1 MEYLVNA
8 REMKQYDADTIEK
21 IGIPSLVLMERASLA
36 VMEEMIES
44 SLPLSSVLVVCGSG
58 NNGGDGFA
66 VARLLGERGIAAEVL
81 FVGREAS
88 MSPECR
94 IQRQICEN
102 CGIKISSNFPD
113 GEYTT
118 IVDAIFGTGLSRQV
132 EGRYAEL
139 IRRINAEPARKVAV
153 DIPSGISADTG
164 EVLGAAVRADLTV
177 TFAFRKVGQV
187 LYPGAGYCGRLVR
200 RSIGI
205 TMEAS
210 GQKPRLFSCGPED
223 LERVPERGAYSNKG
237 TYGKVLLI
245 AGSEGMS
252 GAACLCA
259 RAALRTGCGLA
270 RVFTPQCNRPI
281 LQTCLPEAIVTAYE
295 GEEDAASAL
304 PRLLEWADVV
314 GIGPGIGTGK
324 VSRAI
329 LDDVLRRWQGPLV
342 IDADGLN
349 LLAGIPDWQSPGPR
363 TILTPH
369 VGEMLRL
376 TKAPREEL
384 LRDLVSHARDFARER
399 GVICVLKDART
410 VISDGQRSAVNTSG
424 NDGLAKGGSGDVLT
438 GVLCGLLAQGM
449 EPFEAAYTGAYL
461 HGLAGDLA
469 ARHYGNY
476 GMLAGETADAVG
488 EVLRSL
494 QISREESKTG
504 GGQNTAAAAAVK
516 IPRRAEEKKE
526 G

>member
-8 REMKQYDADTIEK
+8 LEMKQYDTDTIQK

-36 VMEEMIES
+36 VADAMAEEA
-44 SLPLSSVLVVCGSG
+44 LPLSSVLVVCGSG

-66 VARLLGERGIAAEVL
+66 VARLLRERGIPVEVY
-81 FVGREAS
+81 FAGREES
-88 MSPECR
+88 MSRECR

-102 CGIKISSNFPD
+102 CGIKISSNFRD

-132 EGRYAEL
+132 EGRYREL
-139 IRRINAEPARKVAV
+139 IRRINSQPSRRVAV

-164 EVLGAAVRADLTV
+164 EVLGVAVRADLTV
-177 TFAFRKVGQV
+177 TFAFRKLGQI
-187 LYPGAGYCGRLVR
+187 LYPGSKYCGKLIC

-205 TMEAS
+205 TMDAS
-210 GQKPRLFSCGPED
+210 DQKPSVLTCGPED
-223 LERVPERGAYSNKG
+223 LEKIPRRSAYSNKG

-259 RAALRTGCGLA
+259 RAAYRTGCGLV
-270 RVFTPQCNRPI
+270 RIFTPLCNRPV
-281 LQTCLPEAIVTAYE
+281 LQTCLPEAMVTAYD
-295 GEEDAASAL
+295 GEEDALSAL
-304 PRLLEWADVV
+304 PGLLDWADVV
-314 GIGPGIGTGK
+314 GVGPGIGTGA

-329 LDDVLRRWQGPLV
+329 LNCLLDAWHGPLV
-342 IDADGLN
+342 VDADGLN
-349 LLAGIPDWQSPGPR
+349 LLAGSPDWPRPSRR

-376 TKAPREEL
+376 TGWPKEEL
-384 LRDLVSHARDFARER
+384 LRDLVSHARSFAASR
-399 GVICVLKDART
+399 GIICVLKDART
-410 VISDGQRSAVNTSG
+410 VISDGEQAVVNTSG
-424 NDGLAKGGSGDVLT
+424 NSGMAKGGSGDVLT
-438 GVLCGLLAQGM
+438 GVLCGLMAQGM
-449 EPFEAAYTGAYL
+449 EGFEAACTGVYL

-469 ARHYGNY
+469 AGKYGGY

-488 EVLRSL
+488 EVLSAIK
-494 QISREESKTG
+494 QTE
-504 GGQNTAAAAAVK
+504 
-516 IPRRAEEKKE
+516 
-526 G
+526 